1 MSIVVCVGVVL
12 AVGVAVISASNSED
26 IAKYFTFVTWTR
38 REDVAEDITLTGT
51 QATSLDEDIGIDI
64 ELLVS

>member
-1 MSIVVCVGVVL
+1 MSIVVCLGVVP

-26 IAKYFTFVTWTR
+26 IAKYFTVVTWTR

-51 QATSLDEDIGIDI
+51 
-64 ELLVS
+64 